1 VLRYAPHGGEDRWSE
16 ATMRLRREMIQYLAQ
31 AIARDLHDKGC
42 VQGLGE
48 REKVEE
54 LLREVITEDLQV
66 EDRLNDE
73 VKTLLRAFS
82 NEFTRG
88 EADYHRMFTMVKR
101 KLARERGLIL

>member
-1 VLRYAPHGGEDRWSE
+1 
-16 ATMRLRREMIQYLAQ
+16 MRLRREMIQYLAQ
-31 AIARDLHDKGC
+31 ALARDLSDKGC
-42 VQGLGE
+42 IQMLGD

-54 LLREVITEDLQV
+54 LLREVVTEDLQV

-88 EADYHRMFTMVKR
+88 EADYHKMFTMVKR
-101 KLARERGLIL
+101 KLAQERGLIL

>member
-1 VLRYAPHGGEDRWSE
+1 
-16 ATMRLRREMIQYLAQ
+16 MRLRRDMIQYLSQ

-42 VQGLGE
+42 VQVLGE

-73 VKTLLRAFS
+73 VKALLRAFS

-88 EADYHRMFTMVKR
+88 EADYHKMFTMVKR
-101 KLARERGLIL
+101 KLAQERGLIL